1 MFNLS
6 RTPFSSMTR
15 FLYQYMVACQREDH
29 ILCETVW
36 ISVVA
41 LTGSSGRRRPLVSM
55 RCDAKMVLI
64 NVDLPSPV
72 CPAHFVRQLH
82 L

>member
-6 RTPFSSMTR
+6 LTPFSSITSTCQLGL
-15 FLYQYMVACQREDH
+15 LYISLDH
-29 ILCETVW
+29 ILCDTVW

-41 LTGSSGRRRPLVSM
+41 RTGSSGLRRPLESM

-64 NVDLPSPV
+64 SVDFPKPV
-72 CPAHFVRQLH
+72 CPASSQ
-82 L
+82 